1 MNKPVYLD
9 MSILDVSKTSM
20 YEYGVII
27 LSQNMKTMRN
37 YAIWIQIVLL
47 FILKLKIFTKI
58 LQMILK
64 NDLTHKTILKMIKDP
79 FQ

>member
-1 MNKPVYLD
+1 
-9 MSILDVSKTSM
+9 MSFGK
-20 YEYGVII
+20 II
-27 LSQNMKTMRN
+27 LNQNIKTMRN

-47 FILKLKIFTKI
+47 FILKLKIFAKI

-64 NDLTHKTILKMIKDP
+64 NDLTHKSILKMIKDP

>member
-37 YAIWIQIVLL
+37 YAIWI
-47 FILKLKIFTKI
+47 
-58 LQMILK
+58 
-64 NDLTHKTILKMIKDP
+64 
-79 FQ
+79 